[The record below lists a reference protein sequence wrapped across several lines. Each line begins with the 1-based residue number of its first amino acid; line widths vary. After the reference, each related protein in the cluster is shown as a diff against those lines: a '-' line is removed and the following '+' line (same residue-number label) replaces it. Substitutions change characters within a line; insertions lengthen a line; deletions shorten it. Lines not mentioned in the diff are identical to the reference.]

1 MRRSALHRES
11 ETAPDLD
18 DGLRMGA
25 PLSHLNTSAAAITG
39 KLLAGNR
46 DVIANVGIGGA
57 IVTPIETDDAS
68 ALTGVNA
75 AGGLGALH
83 AHDISLFL

>member
-1 MRRSALHRES
+1 LRLSALHGES

-18 DGLRMGA
+18 NGLRMGTT
-25 PLSHLNTSAAAITG
+25 LGHLNPSAATITG
-39 KLLAGNR
+39 KLLAGDS

-57 IVTPIETDDAS
+57 IVAPIETDDAS

-75 AGGLGALH
+75 ARGLGALH